1 MGYVRCPQLSPNQSS
16 KWRKIPFS
24 IEAIPCFHVLPL
36 QTLLGLLFLFLPVLC
51 LSALPPPVRMWVAF
65 RSSGFPAAPSIRPQ
79 LAHTAPI
86 GPVWGFSGVHSLPGP
101 QIRTQALTRP
111 FSLCPYLLYFSPTGK
126 SWVDLAPVLPI
137 PPRSAHNCPTRLQ
150 QGGEPVLQVL
160 LPYPAPKTAHRAT
173 QARVWISPSFSPW
186 LSHRHPS

>member
-1 MGYVRCPQLSPNQSS
+1 
-16 KWRKIPFS
+16 
-24 IEAIPCFHVLPL
+24 
-36 QTLLGLLFLFLPVLC
+36 
-51 LSALPPPVRMWVAF
+51 MWVAF

-150 QGGEPVLQVL
+150 QGGEPVSLVL
-160 LPYPAPKTAHRAT
+160 LLYPTLKTAHRGEFGFHLRFLACFCSGSVAKSRSSLKLT
-173 QARVWISPSFSPW
+173 AS
-186 LSHRHPS
+186 

>member
-1 MGYVRCPQLSPNQSS
+1 MLPCAALADPAGPAFSFSACPMPVSLTSPCEDVGGFSLIRFSRCPLDSS
-16 KWRKIPFS
+16 TTGSHGSNR
-24 IEAIPCFHVLPL
+24 AC
-36 QTLLGLLFLFLPVLC
+36 LGLLWCPF
-51 LSALPPPVRMWVAF
+51 
-65 RSSGFPAAPSIRPQ
+65 
-79 LAHTAPI
+79 
-86 GPVWGFSGVHSLPGP
+86 
-101 QIRTQALTRP
+101 LTRP
-111 FSLCPYLLYFSPTGK
+111 SNPHTGSHKTFFSCPYLLYFSPTGK